1 MVAPRPLS
9 DTEWLLLTTL
19 SDGEVAPRT
28 TIPDFEWR
36 IIALLMNV
44 LLRYRRRM
52 GLEWYI
58 AARLKVSMRNRIG
71 CGRFDLGPDL
81 LMAEADDHPRD
92 SWQVEKEG
100 KPPFFVL
107 EVVTPDSG
115 GRDTRDKPRL
125 YEAMGVQ
132 EHLIFGPKR
141 KRAPKLAGYHRT
153 ASGLWRPWHLDTDG
167 QIHSKALGGLLFY
180 VEEDE
185 TGTWLRARD
194 PWGRRLLSDAEAA
207 EEEASRAAEE
217 EARADAEAARAD
229 AAEAEL
235 ARLRA
240 LLEGREAGG
249 SP

>member
-1 MVAPRPLS
+1 VVASRPLS

-19 SDGEVAPRT
+19 SDGEVVPYT

-36 IIALLMNV
+36 IIALLRSI

-52 GLEWYI
+52 ALHCYI
-58 AARLKVSMRNRIG
+58 AARLKVTMRSRIG
-71 CGRFDLGPDL
+71 RGNVNLGPDL
-81 LMAEADDHPRD
+81 LMVEADNHPRD

-100 KPPFFVL
+100 QPPFFVL

-125 YEAMGVQ
+125 YDAMGVQ
-132 EHLIFGPKR
+132 EYMIFGPKR

-153 ASGLWRPWHLDTDG
+153 ASGLWRPWHLDADG
-167 QIHSKALGGLLFY
+167 QLHSKALGGLLFY
-180 VEEDE
+180 VEEDRA
-185 TGTWLRARD
+185 GTWLRACD

-207 EEEASRAAEE
+207 EEEA
-217 EARADAEAARAD
+217 ARAD
-229 AAEAEL
+229 AAEAEV

-240 LLEGREAGG
+240 LLERRETGT
-249 SP
+249 SPN